1 VLTGA
6 LDEGA
11 FAVRAGAAQIFLDRA
26 MSDLCA
32 ALGLAAGTRLLTL
45 HIDDVGMCH
54 GANQAYLELSKA
66 GAIDT
71 GSVMVP
77 CPWFPEI
84 AEAARRDRSLDL
96 GVHLTLTSE
105 WDAYRWRAIST
116 TSLASGL
123 VDDDGYLPRNCL
135 KLRARLVPEAAEA
148 EMRAQIERA
157 LASGIDMT
165 HLDTHMGAALVPELL
180 AILLRLGRAYRVPV
194 LLPRNLASYLD
205 VLRLGA
211 VDPAPYAAA
220 VAALEAAG
228 VPTVDQFRMTPGVAS
243 TEVPEAYRALLTHV
257 PAGFTF
263 VALHCNAPGEIES
276 IVPGRA
282 HWRTDEYRLFAS
294 GEPQRWLDE
303 AGIARVGYR
312 KLREL
317 YRSATAA

>member
-1 VLTGA
+1 
-6 LDEGA
+6 
-11 FAVRAGAAQIFLDRA
+11 
-26 MSDLCA
+26 MSDICA
-32 ALGLAAGTRLLTL
+32 ALGHAAGTRIVSL
-45 HIDDVGMCH
+45 HVDDVGMCH
-54 GANQAYLELSKA
+54 GANLAYLDLYKA
-66 GAIDT
+66 GAVDT

-105 WDAYRWRAIST
+105 WDGYRWRAIST
-116 TSLASGL
+116 TSPASGL
-123 VDDDGYLPRNCL
+123 LDDDGYLPRNCL

-165 HLDTHMGAALVPELL
+165 HLDTHMGAALVPELF
-180 AILLRLGRAYRVPV
+180 AILLRLGRDYRVPV

-211 VDPAPYAAA
+211 VDPAPYGAA
-220 VAALEAAG
+220 VSALEAAG
-228 VPTVDQFRMTPGVAS
+228 APIVDQFRMTPGVPSA
-243 TEVPEAYRALLTHV
+243 EVPEAYRALLTQV

-282 HWRTDEYRLFAS
+282 HWRTDEYSLFGS
-294 GEPQRWLDE
+294 GEPERWLE
-303 AGIARVGYR
+303 HAGIARVGYR
-312 KLREL
+312 QLREL
-317 YRSATAA
+317 YRRATAAAASASQR

>member
-1 VLTGA
+1 MTDICG
-6 LDEGA
+6 
-11 FAVRAGAAQIFLDRA
+11 
-26 MSDLCA
+26 
-32 ALGLAAGTRLLTL
+32 ALGLAARTRILSL
-45 HIDDVGMCH
+45 HVDDVGMCH
-54 GANQAYLELSKA
+54 GANQAYLELFKA

-84 AEAARRDRSLDL
+84 AEAARRDRGLDL

-105 WDAYRWRAIST
+105 WDGYRWRAIST
-116 TSLASGL
+116 SSLASGL

-135 KLRARLVPEAAEA
+135 KLRQRLVPEAAEA

-211 VDPAPYAAA
+211 VDPAPYATA
-220 VAALEAAG
+220 VAALAAAG
-228 VPTVDQFRMTPGVAS
+228 TPIVDQFRMTPGVPSA
-243 TEVPEAYRALLTHV
+243 EVPTAYRALLTQV
-257 PAGFTF
+257 PEGFTF
-263 VALHCNAPGEIES
+263 VALHCNTPGEIES

-282 HWRTDEYRLFAS
+282 HWRTDEYRLFGS

-303 AGIARVGYR
+303 AGIVRIGYR

-317 YRSATAA
+317 YRSAIAQPASAERTV

>member
-1 VLTGA
+1 MT
-6 LDEGA
+6 D
-11 FAVRAGAAQIFLDRA
+11 I
-26 MSDLCA
+26 CA
-32 ALGLAAGTRLLTL
+32 ALGLAASTRILSL
-45 HIDDVGMCH
+45 HVDDVGMCH
-54 GANQAYLELSKA
+54 GANQAYLELFKA
-66 GAIDT
+66 GAVDT

-84 AEAARRDRSLDL
+84 AEAARRDRGLDL

-105 WDAYRWRAIST
+105 WDGYRWRATST
-116 TSLASGL
+116 SSPASGL

-135 KLRARLVPEAAEA
+135 KLRQRLVPEAAEA

-157 LASGIDMT
+157 LAGGIDMT

-211 VDPAPYAAA
+211 VDPAPYATA

-228 VPTVDQFRMTPGVAS
+228 TPIVDQFRMTPGVPS
-243 TEVPEAYRALLTHV
+243 TEVPAAYRALLTQV

-282 HWRTDEYRLFAS
+282 HWRTDEYRLFGS

-317 YRSATAA
+317 YRSVTATSSGAGQRTV